1 MYHLCFIV
9 RSMATEAQ
17 DRVYLKSLRET
28 VDAKQCVPLLCKV
41 KGCKASCWAVG
52 DTYVHKPAAE
62 LEDTVGFQNRSQL
75 ALHLRLAHGCPDVY
89 KENVLCSTRSEV

>member
-41 KGCKASCWAVG
+41 KGCKAVS
-52 DTYVHKPAAE
+52 DTYVHKLAAE
-62 LEDTVGFQNRSQL
+62 PCELAALEPF
-75 ALHLRLAHGCPDVY
+75 ALPSHCHGIM
-89 KENVLCSTRSEV
+89 L